1 MPFLLSFPAFVQF
14 VVGFLQICS
23 TSKFD
28 QVHLLK
34 KQLLVIVIAATF
46 LVYEVSLLDNI
57 VVFPPKAVNSLK

>member
-1 MPFLLSFPAFVQF
+1 M
-14 VVGFLQICS
+14 
-23 TSKFD
+23 
-28 QVHLLK
+28 HLLK